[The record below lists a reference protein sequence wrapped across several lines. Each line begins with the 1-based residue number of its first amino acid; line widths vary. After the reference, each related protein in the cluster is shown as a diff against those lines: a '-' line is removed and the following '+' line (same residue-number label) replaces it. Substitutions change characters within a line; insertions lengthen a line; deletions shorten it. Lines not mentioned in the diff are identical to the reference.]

1 MKVEMRVAR
10 SPQGVQ
16 SAARRAAEVLRA
28 GGLVIHPT
36 ETVYGIGGDASAA
49 SNDLIA
55 SLKKRRGSER
65 PLILLTLDLAAVA
78 ALVEGLEWPD
88 EAAAL
93 AERFWPGPLTLV
105 VSCTG
110 APRGLQGAGAGA
122 RAGARA
128 GAGAEGGIAL
138 RVTSDP
144 CVRAILEEWE
154 GPMTS
159 TSANLAGRRP
169 ARTVEDAAAMFEA
182 RLAAV
187 GGAEPALFID
197 AGETPGAEGSTI
209 VSFVGAPPRLLR
221 AGPISLRELKEVT
234 PQIRGRA

>member
-1 MKVEMRVAR
+1 MVKVEMRVAR

-122 RAGARA
+122 
-128 GAGAEGGIAL
+128 EGGIAL

-159 TSANLAGRRP
+159 TSANLAGGRP

>member
-1 MKVEMRVAR
+1 MVKVEMRVAR

-110 APRGLQGAGAGA
+110 APRGLPGG
-122 RAGARA
+122 

-209 VSFVGAPPRLLR
+209 VSLVGAPPRLLR

>member
-1 MKVEMRVAR
+1 MVKVEMRVAR

-110 APRGLQGAGAGA
+110 APRGLQGA
-122 RAGARA
+122 RA

-209 VSFVGAPPRLLR
+209 VSLVGAPPRLLR

>member
-1 MKVEMRVAR
+1 MVVKVEMRVAR

-110 APRGLQGAGAGA
+110 APRGLQGAGA
-122 RAGARA
+122 RAGAQ
-128 GAGAEGGIAL
+128 AEGGIAL

-154 GPMTS
+154 GPITS

>member
-1 MKVEMRVAR
+1 MVKVEMRVAR

-122 RAGARA
+122 
-128 GAGAEGGIAL
+128 GAEGGIAL

>member
-1 MKVEMRVAR
+1 MVKVEMRVAR

-105 VSCTG
+105 VPCTG

-122 RAGARA
+122 D
-128 GAGAEGGIAL
+128 GGVAV

-209 VSFVGAPPRLLR
+209 VSFVGALPRLLR

>member
-1 MKVEMRVAR
+1 MVVKVEMRVAR

-65 PLILLTLDLAAVA
+65 PLILMTVDLAAVA

-105 VSCTG
+105 VSCNG
-110 APRGLQGAGAGA
+110 APRGLQGAGAAA
-122 RAGARA
+122 RAGAE
-128 GAGAEGGIAL
+128 AEGGIAL

-209 VSFVGAPPRLLR
+209 VSLVGAPPRLLR

>member
-1 MKVEMRVAR
+1 MVKVEMRVAR

-105 VSCTG
+105 VPCTG
-110 APRGLQGAGAGA
+110 APRGLQGAGVGAG
-122 RAGARA
+122 
-128 GAGAEGGIAL
+128 GAGAEGGVAVS
-138 RVTSDP
+138 VTSEP

>member
-10 SPQGVQ
+10 SPQGVH
-16 SAARRAAEVLRA
+16 SAARRAAQVLSA

-105 VSCTG
+105 VPCTG
-110 APRGLQGAGAGA
+110 APRGLQGAGAD
-122 RAGARA
+122 
-128 GAGAEGGIAL
+128 GGVAV

-234 PQIRGRA
+234 PQIRGPT